1 MTLGNYTQFNMLGMG
16 SGMGYQN
23 FLGGGLGMGGFG
35 MNSLFG
41 SGFGC
46 NMFQSCDGSVNYDAM
61 AGMAV
66 GGVLTNCLLGFLG
79 QAMANRQ
86 AKNANSPE
94 ANLESL
100 KTKQANLTKEVETK
114 TTEYDAA
121 CTAYQTAKGKY
132 EANQKIISDYS
143 GSVKLNNENIIE
155 KYEAWYKSTDANRGD
170 APYTEEQYNKAVAD
184 KKAYEEAIKNEA
196 SLKSAM
202 DIAETKMEA
211 AKKAKESKEADL
223 ATVNKAIEDI
233 NQANNEKENQQILS
247 KADGNLFNRTSESN
261 FNEKYM
267 TEGVSRDA
275 NGKLTFK
282 KNVTKKNEDGTTE
295 TIQESFD
302 VTSGDLAYAL
312 KMFQEVK
319 PEAKTKW
326 ATLYQELYRASGD
339 NVPSNTQN
347 QAYEKIIKP
356 WIKEHPQTEA

>member
-1 MTLGNYTQFNMLGMG
+1 MNMLSMG

-35 MNSLFG
+35 MGSLFG
-41 SGFGC
+41 TGFGGC

-79 QAMANRQ
+79 QTMANRQ
-86 AKNANSPE
+86 AKKANSPE

-100 KTKQANLTKEVETK
+100 KTKQANLTKDVETK
-114 TTEYDAA
+114 TTAYNDANKA
-121 CTAYQTAKGKY
+121 YETAQGKY

-143 GSVKLNNENIIE
+143 GSVKLTNETIIE
-155 KYEAWYKSTDANRGD
+155 KYEEWYKSTDANKGD
-170 APYTEEQYNKAVAD
+170 APYTKDQYDKAVAD
-184 KKAYEEAIKNEA
+184 KKAYEEAVKNDA
-196 SLKSAM
+196 SLKSKM
-202 DIAETKMEA
+202 DKAENDKNLAYNAKVKAEEA
-211 AKKAKESKEADL
+211 L
-223 ATVNKAIEDI
+223 AEVNKAIEDI
-233 NQANNEKENQQILS
+233 NQVNKEKENQQILS

-267 TEGVSRDA
+267 TEGVSRGA
-275 NGKLTFK
+275 NGELTFK
-282 KNVTKKNEDGTTE
+282 KNVTKKNPDGTTS
-295 TIQESFD
+295 TTQESFD

-339 NVPSNTQN
+339 DVPSKTQI

-356 WIKEHPQTEA
+356 WINEHPQTEA